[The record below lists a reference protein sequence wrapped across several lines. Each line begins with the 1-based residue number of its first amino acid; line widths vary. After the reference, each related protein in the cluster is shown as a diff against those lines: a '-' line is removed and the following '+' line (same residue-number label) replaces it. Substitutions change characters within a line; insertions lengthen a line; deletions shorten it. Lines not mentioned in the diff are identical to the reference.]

1 MAGKF
6 HYGGQAVM
14 EGVMMRGQNT
24 IATAVRRP
32 NGEVA
37 VENKPLSKIYTGK
50 MRQMPF
56 ARGIIVLI
64 ESIVLGIQGL
74 LFSANVV
81 LEEEE
86 ESISGG
92 STWLILAFSMVLSVC
107 LFFLAPLFLTKLL
120 DPYIESSLVFHLI
133 EGGIRL
139 VIFLIFL
146 KLIGLMPDIKRTFS
160 YHGAEHKTINAYEN
174 GVPMEVEAVQKFSTA
189 HARCGTAFLLAVLII
204 AVIVFA
210 LIGRQAVWL
219 MVLSR
224 ILLIPVIAAIGY
236 EATQFGSR
244 HMKNIL
250 VRAIMTPGLW
260 LQKLSTRE
268 PDDGQVEVAIT
279 ALKAVLADDGETL
292 PNAG

>member
-174 GVPMEVEAVQKFSTA
+174 GVPMEVEDVQRFSTA
-189 HARCGTAFLLAVLII
+189 HARLRHRLSAGRADYRRYRIRAY
-204 AVIVFA
+204 
-210 LIGRQAVWL
+210 RQAGCLADGAVPHTAD
-219 MVLSR
+219 S
-224 ILLIPVIAAIGY
+224 GY
-236 EATQFGSR
+236 RR
-244 HMKNIL
+244 HRL
-250 VRAIMTPGLW
+250 RGDAVR
-260 LQKLSTRE
+260 
-268 PDDGQVEVAIT
+268 
-279 ALKAVLADDGETL
+279 LKAYEEYTGAGYYDPRIMVTETFH
-292 PNAG
+292 P